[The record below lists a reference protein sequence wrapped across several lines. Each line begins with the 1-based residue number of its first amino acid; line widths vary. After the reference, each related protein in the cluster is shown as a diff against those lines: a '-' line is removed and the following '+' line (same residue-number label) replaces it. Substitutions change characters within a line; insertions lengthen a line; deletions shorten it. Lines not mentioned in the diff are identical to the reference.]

1 MVKQSSSLLH
11 GLKGYVISRFIIFLG
26 RGVDSG
32 KDADRVIAFCK
43 DTGFR
48 DMVTFLVNIFSGG
61 AFRTIADD
69 TESLKMITIGFD
81 DIAVIDVNYRFIRN
95 PFFNG
100 LKIGSC
106 RQPRNATVEM
116 FRKGINNI
124 YFFGIF
130 GKLIRNIRQ
139 QAAVGDKHTVGRVSG
154 KFPFWFRKTFG
165 IYLRKLKFS
174 ISFVKYLMYN

>member
-1 MVKQSSSLLH
+1 MTAMSSNPMV
-11 GLKGYVISRFIIFLG
+11 I
-26 RGVDSG
+26 
-32 KDADRVIAFCK
+32 
-43 DTGFR
+43 
-48 DMVTFLVNIFSGG
+48 IFSGG